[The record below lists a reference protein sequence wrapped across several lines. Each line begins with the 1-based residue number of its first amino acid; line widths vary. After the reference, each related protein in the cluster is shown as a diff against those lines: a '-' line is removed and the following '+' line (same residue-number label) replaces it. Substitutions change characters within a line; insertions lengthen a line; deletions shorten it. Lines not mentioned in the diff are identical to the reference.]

1 MRALPVLAVTAA
13 LTAALAPG
21 AAAKTVQIRHP
32 GETVDHGRAGATW
45 TAWKVRGVQVGIRL
59 SAVSVAGFT
68 TEWTEGH
75 ALNARIGLRCK
86 YPTVKQVVGPGAL
99 GKRVLLPSVTAG
111 VPLSVK
117 VPGVSARCLP
127 PSKYVGFYFLGLVI
141 KPYFHPQY
149 VARFAG
155 SGIIPS

>member
-1 MRALPVLAVTAA
+1 
-13 LTAALAPG
+13 
-21 AAAKTVQIRHP
+21 
-32 GETVDHGRAGATW
+32 
-45 TAWKVRGVQVGIRL
+45 
-59 SAVSVAGFT
+59 
-68 TEWTEGH
+68 
-75 ALNARIGLRCK
+75 
-86 YPTVKQVVGPGAL
+86 
-99 GKRVLLPSVTAG
+99 VLLPSVTAG

-155 SGIIPS
+155 TGIIPS